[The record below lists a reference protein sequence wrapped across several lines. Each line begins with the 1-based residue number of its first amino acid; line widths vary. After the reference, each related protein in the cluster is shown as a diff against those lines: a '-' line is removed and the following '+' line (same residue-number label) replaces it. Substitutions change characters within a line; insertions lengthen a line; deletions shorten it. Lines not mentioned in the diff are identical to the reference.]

1 MCYLFTGQSCSFLVE
16 RKLLFSFEDF
26 VLDTDRRELRG
37 GTDLIGIEPQVFDLL
52 AYLIQNRDRVVSRD
66 DIFAAVW
73 HGRIVSES
81 TLTTR
86 INAARAAIGDSGGQ
100 QRLIKTLPRKGFRFV
115 AAVQERQNSD
125 TTTKSEAPAL
135 IPAAQLALPDKP
147 SIAVL
152 PFTNMSVDLEQDYF
166 ADGMAEDVIT
176 ALSRCNWL
184 FVIARNSSFTY
195 KAKAIDVRQVS
206 RELGVRYVLEGSVR
220 RGGNRLRFTGQLV
233 DATSGAH
240 IWADHFDGEL
250 TDVFDL
256 QDRLTASVVAAI
268 EPKLQLA
275 EIERLKRKP
284 AADLN
289 AYDLVLRAQQ
299 LEREF
304 TNESLTAAIQCTQQA
319 LIIDPNYAHAM
330 ALAAHC
336 YGWRL
341 IQGWMDSVAE
351 ETAQATRLGVRAV
364 ELGQDDGNV
373 LWLAAHGI
381 LYLAKDRERA
391 RELVHRSLDLNP
403 NSAAAV
409 SMAGLVETMSGY
421 PDKALE
427 LLHRALRL
435 SPRDPRGWHTYGA
448 VALAHITD
456 GRAEE
461 AASFANRALLYNPRF
476 GGSLRVLAASH
487 ALLGQHDKVAE
498 VLERLRNIDPEFS
511 LSRLRARLG
520 FMHDRLWNPLA
531 EGLKL
536 AGFRE

>member
-1 MCYLFTGQSCSFLVE
+1 M
-16 RKLLFSFEDF
+16 LFSFENL
-26 VLDTDRRELRG
+26 VLDTDRRELRAG
-37 GTDLIGIEPQVFDLL
+37 AAAIAVEPQVFDLL

-66 DIFAAVW
+66 DVFEAVW

-81 TLTTR
+81 TLTSR
-86 INAARAAIGDSGGQ
+86 INAARAAIGDSGDE

-115 AAVQERQNSD
+115 AAVQERKGSD
-125 TTTKSEAPAL
+125 TTAALDAPAL
-135 IPAAQLALPDKP
+135 IPASQLALPDKP

-152 PFTNMSVDLEQDYF
+152 PFTNMSGEPEQDYF

-195 KAKAIDVRQVS
+195 KSKTVDVRQVS

-240 IWADHFDGEL
+240 IWADRFDGEM
-250 TDVFDL
+250 TDIFDL
-256 QDRLTASVVAAI
+256 QDRFTASVVAAI

-284 AADLN
+284 AANLN
-289 AYDLVLRAQQ
+289 AYDLILRAQQ

-304 TNESLTAAIQCTQQA
+304 TKESVVAAIECTQQA
-319 LIIDPNYAHAM
+319 LAIDPNYAHAM

-341 IQGWMDSVAE
+341 IQGWMLNPE
-351 ETAQATRLGVRAV
+351 EAALGARLGARAV

-381 LYLAKDRERA
+381 LYLARDRERA
-391 RELVHRSLDLNP
+391 HELVHRSLDLNP

-409 SMAGLVETMSGY
+409 TMAGLVEAMSGNSSQ
-421 PDKALE
+421 ALE
-427 LLHRALRL
+427 LLQRALRL

-448 VALAHITD
+448 IALAHLTD
-456 GRAEE
+456 GRFEE
-461 AASFANRALLYNPRF
+461 AASFASRALVYNPRF
-476 GGSLRVLAASH
+476 GGPTRILIASL
-487 ALLGQHDKVAE
+487 ALLGRHDEVAE
-498 VLERLRNIDPEFS
+498 ALERLRNIDPEFS

-520 FMHDRLWNPLA
+520 FMHERPWNSIA

>member
-1 MCYLFTGQSCSFLVE
+1 M
-16 RKLLFSFEDF
+16 LFSFENL
-26 VLDTDRRELRG
+26 VLDTDRRELRAG
-37 GTDLIGIEPQVFDLL
+37 AAVIDVEPQVFDLL
-52 AYLIQNRDRVVSRD
+52 AYLIENRDRVVSRD
-66 DIFAAVW
+66 DVFAAVW

-81 TLTTR
+81 TLTSR
-86 INAARAAIGDSGGQ
+86 INAARAAISDSGEK

-115 AAVQERQNSD
+115 AAVQERQISD
-125 TTTKSEAPAL
+125 TESSSEAPAL
-135 IPAAQLALPDKP
+135 IPASQLALPDKP

-152 PFTNMSVDLEQDYF
+152 PFTNMSGDPEQDYF

-176 ALSRCNWL
+176 GLSRCNWL

-195 KAKAIDVRQVS
+195 KAKTVDVRQVG

-220 RGGNRLRFTGQLV
+220 RAAMRLRFTGQLV
-233 DATSGAH
+233 DATTGAH

-250 TDVFDL
+250 TDVFEL
-256 QDRLTASVVAAI
+256 QDRFTASVVAAI

-275 EIERLKRKP
+275 EIERLKRTP
-284 AADLN
+284 AANLN

-304 TNESLTAAIQCTQQA
+304 TKESVAAAIECTQQA
-319 LIIDPNYAHAM
+319 LAIDPNYAHAM

-336 YGWRL
+336 FGWRL
-341 IQGWMDSVAE
+341 VQGWMAE
-351 ETAQATRLGVRAV
+351 LPQETIQGARLAARAV

-391 RELVHRSLDLNP
+391 HELVHRSLDLNP

-409 SMAGLVETMSGY
+409 TMAGVIETMSGN
-421 PDKALE
+421 PDQALK

-435 SPRDPRGWHTYGA
+435 SPRDPRGWHTYGTI
-448 VALAHITD
+448 ALAHLTD
-456 GRAEE
+456 GRFEE
-461 AASFANRALLYNPRF
+461 AVSFANRALLYNPRF
-476 GGSLRVLAASH
+476 GGPIRVLVSSL
-487 ALLGQHDKVAE
+487 ALLGRYDELTEAM
-498 VLERLRNIDPEFS
+498 ERLRTIDPEFS

-520 FMHDRLWNPLA
+520 FMHERLWKPYA

-536 AGFRE
+536 AGFQA